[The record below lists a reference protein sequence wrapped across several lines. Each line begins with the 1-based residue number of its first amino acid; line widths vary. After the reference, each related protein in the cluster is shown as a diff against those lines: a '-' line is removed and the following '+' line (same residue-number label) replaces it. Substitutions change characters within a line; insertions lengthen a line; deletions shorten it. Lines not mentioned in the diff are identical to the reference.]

1 MRENKSGEMEKPRI
15 LIINVCN
22 PLSMGG
28 AAITLVLIKYL
39 RENFPHAKIT
49 LMPSRKRDREIYVGK
64 YGMRDV
70 DFIPHIW
77 YREKSSTLKTLFY
90 SSIPAVLAVL
100 RVAPYRFFRKLRIRS
115 EDAISNYDVIIDL
128 NSDAINEHYGI
139 VFPLFTL
146 FNIFIASLSNKPVI
160 ISPCTIGSF
169 RKPFMNSIAKF
180 VLKRASLI
188 MVRENISWKN
198 LEKLGVPKH
207 KISLGGDLAFLLQP
221 KQISADDFTEID
233 LTEIERPVM
242 GLAPSQEICKYAFSQ
257 SSGNPGEKYR
267 MYVKLMSEIADFM
280 IERFSASVI
289 LIPHSLSDEESPRY
303 RLLDDRIVCQ
313 NIYDGIKNKGKVR
326 LIRGHHRTD
335 EIKALI
341 GNCDL
346 FVGCRMHSTI
356 ASTSMLVPTIA
367 LAYGE
372 KFEGIISDLMGQR
385 DYVISISEEYN
396 ALLERLKSKIVDLW
410 AKKDSVKKDLQER
423 LENVQKIVN
432 SSLSAISR
440 AIEGKEASSRNL
452 EKKSELVG

>member
-1 MRENKSGEMEKPRI
+1 MIENKNVKIEKPRI
-15 LIINVCN
+15 LIIDVCN

-28 AAITLVLIKYL
+28 AAITLVLIEYL
-39 RENFPHAKIT
+39 RKNFPDAKIT
-49 LMPSRKRDREIYVGK
+49 LMTSRKRDQEIYIGK
-64 YGMRDV
+64 YDMRDV
-70 DFIPHIW
+70 DFIPHMW

-90 SSIPAVLAVL
+90 SFIPAILAVL
-100 RVAPYRFFRKLRIRS
+100 RIIPRRFFRGSRIRS
-115 EDAISNYDVIIDL
+115 EDALSNYDVIIDL

-180 VLKRASLI
+180 VLNRASLI

-221 KQISADDFTEID
+221 KQINADDFTEID
-233 LTEIERPVM
+233 LTKIERPM
-242 GLAPSQEICKYAFSQ
+242 IGLAPSQEICRYAFIQRSK
-257 SSGNPGEKYR
+257 NPEEKYK

-280 IERFSASVI
+280 IERFDASVI

-303 RLLDDRIVCQ
+303 KLLDDRIACQ
-313 NIYDGIKNKGKVR
+313 SVYDGIKNKGKVWF
-326 LIRGHHRTD
+326 IRGHHRTD

-341 GNCDL
+341 GKCDL

-385 DYVISISEEYN
+385 DYVINVSEDYN
-396 ALLERLKSKIVDLW
+396 VLLERIKSRIVDLW
-410 AKKDSVKKDLQER
+410 TKKDFVRKDLQER
-423 LENVQKIVN
+423 LENIQKIVN
-432 SSLSAISR
+432 SSLFAISR
-440 AIEGKEASSRNL
+440 AIEGKE
-452 EKKSELVG
+452 VF